1 MTNIGVKLY
10 LNDGE
15 NWQAQA
21 VLAFIRGNEEDILYW
36 GGFDTEHG
44 KNSIHVGRF
53 ENGREQGYVFSLIV
67 DYINC
72 LKNVVIYEHRNSD
85 ALCIK
90 FFDGNFTDTPT
101 IKDIPLKD
109 KRDYDK
115 SFNCG
120 ETKEAYEEIRKVF
133 IRCLKDY
140 KMEQEDK

>member
-1 MTNIGVKLY
+1 MTNIEVKQY
-10 LNDGE
+10 LNDGA

-21 VLAFIRGNEEDILYW
+21 VLAFIRGNEGDILYC
-36 GGFDTEHG
+36 GGFDSEHG

-67 DYINC
+67 DYINS
-72 LKNVVIYEHRNSD
+72 LKNVVVYEHRNSD
-85 ALCIK
+85 AICIK

-101 IKDIPLKD
+101 IKDIPMKD

-120 ETKEAYEEIRKVF
+120 EVKEAYEEIRKVF

-140 KMEQEDK
+140 KMEKEDQ

>member
-1 MTNIGVKLY
+1 MTNIGVKQY
-10 LNDGE
+10 LDDGA

-53 ENGREQGYVFSLIV
+53 ENCREQGYVFSLIV
-67 DYINC
+67 DYNNC
-72 LKNVVIYEHRNSD
+72 LKNVVVYEHRNSD

-90 FFDGNFTDTPT
+90 FFDGNFTNTPT
-101 IKDIPLKD
+101 INDIPMED
-109 KRDYDK
+109 KYDFDK

-120 ETKEAYEEIRKVF
+120 QVKEAYEEIREVF
-133 IRCLKDY
+133 VGCLMGY
-140 KMEQEDK
+140 KMEKDDE

>member
-10 LNDGE
+10 LNDGA

-21 VLAFIRGNEEDILYW
+21 VLAFIRGNEEDILYC

-44 KNSIHVGRF
+44 RNSIHVGRF

-67 DYINC
+67 GYINC
-72 LKNVVIYEHRNSD
+72 LKNVVVYEHRNSD
-85 ALCIK
+85 AICIK

-101 IKDIPLKD
+101 IDDIPLKD

-120 ETKEAYEEIRKVF
+120 DAKEAYEEIRKVF

-140 KMEQEDK
+140 KMEKEDE

>member
-1 MTNIGVKLY
+1 MTNIGVKQY
-10 LNDGE
+10 LDDGA

-44 KNSIHVGRF
+44 KNAIHVGRF

-120 ETKEAYEEIRKVF
+120 EAKEAYEEIRKVF

-140 KMEQEDK
+140 KMEKDDD